1 MNLGKANAIFRQLE
15 DDRFTEEEKL
25 EAIMLVLD
33 MPTHNGITKDAIL
46 DAFRWFF
53 DYCIEEVEQS

>member
-1 MNLGKANAIFRQLE
+1 MMYKRQLE
-15 DDRFTEEEKL
+15 DDRVEEKEKL